1 LGGIASLALSRDLVS
16 LMPALTNPKH
26 ERFAQEL
33 AKGKTADEAYV
44 VAGYKE
50 NRHNAS
56 RMKTNET
63 ILGRVSQLQNVASQR
78 VEVTLASLME
88 EAGEIQAAAME
99 AKQLSAATAAL
110 TIKAKLAG
118 LWVDKAENTNR
129 NVDPAQVTDAELAAV
144 VQADGSTGTATAPV
158 NPSQLN

>member
-1 LGGIASLALSRDLVS
+1 
-16 LMPALTNPKH
+16 MPALTNPKH

-33 AKGKTADEAYV
+33 AKGKSATEAYV
-44 VAGYKE
+44 IAGYKLSE
-50 NRHNAS
+50 QNAH
-56 RMKTNET
+56 RLTRNDEVQT
-63 ILGRVSQLQNVASQR
+63 RVAEIVDRGAIR
-78 VEVTLASLME
+78 CEITLASLMK

-129 NVDPAQVTDAELAAV
+129 NVDPARVTDAELAAV
-144 VQADGSTGTATAPV
+144 VQADSGTGTTKAPV

>member
-1 LGGIASLALSRDLVS
+1 
-16 LMPALTNPKH
+16 MPALTNPKH

-33 AKGKTADEAYV
+33 AKGKSATEAYV
-44 VAGYKE
+44 IAGYKLSE
-50 NRHNAS
+50 QNAH
-56 RMKTNET
+56 RLTRNDEVQT
-63 ILGRVSQLQNVASQR
+63 RVAEIVDRGAIRS
-78 VEVTLASLME
+78 EITLASLMQ

-129 NVDPAQVTDAELAAV
+129 NVDPARVSDVELAAII
-144 VQADGSTGTATAPV
+144 QADSREGTKPTPI
-158 NPSQLN
+158 NPAQLN